1 MAKGLHREFQEMLG
15 EGYEVIFEVEGL
27 QIRRVADRAFI
38 AEYDPQ
44 KNVVRAGPH
53 VLFSGRQFDNP
64 SKLEKEGRERLDSE
78 LHEWEN
84 FGFEPEEE
92 GHVMTTKEA
101 RPGVYDTQTPRYIQ
115 PMAKHVDSVEDAVE
129 AVKWI
134 RKHHKPN

>member
-1 MAKGLHREFQEMLG
+1 MAKELHREFQEMLG

-53 VLFSGRQFDNP
+53 VLFSGRQSDNKA
-64 SKLEKEGRERLDSE
+64 KLEEEGRERLDPH
-78 LHEWEN
+78 LKEWEQ
-84 FGFEPEEE
+84 FGFEPEEQ

-101 RPGVYDTQTPRYIQ
+101 RPGVYDTETPRYIQ
-115 PMAKHVDSVEDAVE
+115 PMAKHVDSLESAVE

-134 RKHHKPN
+134 RKHRKLN